1 MSKTMKENTLN
12 NRFILLTGATGY
24 VGGRL
29 LKILEQRG
37 YRVRCMARNP
47 EILIPRAGQSTEVV
61 EGNVLEINSLQVG
74 TLNEL

>member
-1 MSKTMKENTLN
+1 MKENTLN

-37 YRVRCMARNP
+37 YRVRCMACLLYTSDAAD
-47 EILIPRAGQSTEVV
+47 E
-61 EGNVLEINSLQVG
+61 
-74 TLNEL
+74 